1 MVNRDAVAA
10 LIVTAGT
17 GLAVGVAKLVP
28 WYVERTF
35 QLSTRAHTHRAID

>member
-10 LIVTAGT
+10 VIVTAGT

-28 WYVERTF
+28 WYVVRAAKKRRTN
-35 QLSTRAHTHRAID
+35 AK

>member
-28 WYVERTF
+28 WYVERTK
-35 QLSTRAHTHRAID
+35 STFDTQTHRAID

>member
-17 GLAVGVAKLVP
+17 GLAVGVARLVP
-28 WYVERTF
+28 WYVR
-35 QLSTRAHTHRAID
+35 RPRGD